1 MINSSDENEDNWDIK
16 SIEDMLAREAAAKG
30 TAAPSED
37 QTESDD
43 EDDQWDRWRE
53 TREPLHTNLSS
64 YSTSDTS
71 YAVDPAKT
79 LREQFKDTGLQI
91 IVKLASIELTPEK
104 PEFSP
109 GGWHVEGMMN
119 EHIVGTVLYYLDSEN
134 ITDSHLDFRTLT
146 SNDQDQYWRV
156 SQDGFHWMESV
167 YGVKL
172 GSGGGSAC
180 LQNYGSVKTPQGR
193 LLAFPNVFQHRVS
206 GFKLADPTKPG
217 HRRFIAL
224 WLVDPFTRIIS
235 TANVPPQQAE
245 WWSDRAFGALKADDG
260 SSVLPPEITQLLLE
274 RGLGGSQLAEAMAA
288 KEGKGGKLPV
298 ELLEMVRKELG
309 DALPMTREEAEEH
322 RLKLMQARSSFQE
335 EARGNWESVEYS
347 FCEH

>member
-1 MINSSDENEDNWDIK
+1 
-16 SIEDMLAREAAAKG
+16 MLAQDKAAEGAVEQEQPGTPETAGDEAAR
-30 TAAPSED
+30 EEELRERW
-37 QTESDD
+37 TEI
-43 EDDQWDRWRE
+43 
-53 TREPLHTNLSS
+53 REPTHRQMPPFAETQVS
-64 YSTSDTS
+64 YE
-71 YAVDPAKT
+71 VDPAKT

-91 IVKLASIELTPEK
+91 IVKMASIELTPEK
-104 PEFSP
+104 SEFAP

-134 ITDSHLDFRTLT
+134 ITESHLDFRTLT
-146 SNDQDQYWRV
+146 SYYQDDWDV
-156 SQDGFHWMESV
+156 GQDGYHWMESV
-167 YGVKL
+167 FGANL
-172 GSGGGSAC
+172 GAGGGSAC

-245 WWSDRAFGALKADDG
+245 WWSDSAFGSLKGGDG
-260 SSVLPPEITQLLLE
+260 SSTVPPEITQLMLE
-274 RGLGGSQLAEAMAA
+274 RGLAGSQLAEALAERGRA
-288 KEGKGGKLPV
+288 PATLPV
-298 ELLEMVRKELG
+298 ELMQMVRKEFG
-309 DALPMTREEAEEH
+309 DDLPMNREEAEEH
-322 RLKLMQARSSFQE
+322 RLKLMEARSSFQDK
-335 EARGNWESVEYS
+335 ARVNWESVEYS

>member
-1 MINSSDENEDNWDIK
+1 
-16 SIEDMLAREAAAKG
+16 MLAQEAAAKG
-30 TAAPSED
+30 TSTSEEQAKASD
-37 QTESDD
+37 SESDD
-43 EDDQWDRWRE
+43 EDEQWDRWRE
-53 TREPLHTNLSS
+53 TRQPIHTDLSS
-64 YSTSDTS
+64 YSSSDVS
-71 YAVDPAKT
+71 YNVDPSKT
-79 LREQFKDTGLQI
+79 LREQFKNTGLQI
-91 IVKLASIELTPEK
+91 IVKMASIELTPEK

-146 SNDQDQYWRV
+146 SYDQDQYWQV
-156 SQDGFHWMESV
+156 GQDNFHWMESM

-172 GSGGGSAC
+172 GSGSGGAC

-206 GFKLADPTKPG
+206 GFKLVDPTKPG

-235 TANVPPQQAE
+235 TANVPPQQAD
-245 WWSDRAFGALKADDG
+245 WWSDRAFGALKANDG
-260 SSVLPPEITQLLLE
+260 TLPAEITQLLLE
-274 RGLGGSQLAEAMAA
+274 RGLGGSQLAEAMSA
-288 KEGKGGKLPV
+288 KEAKGAKLPV
-298 ELLEMVRKELG
+298 ELMEMVRKELG